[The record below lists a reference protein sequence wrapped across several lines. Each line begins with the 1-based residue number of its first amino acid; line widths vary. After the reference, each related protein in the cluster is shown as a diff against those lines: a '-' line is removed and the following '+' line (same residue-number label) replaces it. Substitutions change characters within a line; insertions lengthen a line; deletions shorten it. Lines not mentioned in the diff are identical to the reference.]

1 MSTTLKRTLL
11 IIVAVIGTMA
21 AWAKMT
27 DQQVIDYIK
36 RQSAIG
42 KSEQQIGKEL
52 LARGVTKEQI
62 ERLRDQ
68 YSGTEASAKGSNK
81 VVGTKLE
88 GTRQSRLRNSQQPDN
103 ATISQMTSIFDVM
116 MPDSLGYA
124 RVDTIPQKKIYGHEV
139 FSSKELSFEPNENMA
154 TPADYRLGPGDQ
166 VIIDIWGASED
177 QIRDYISP
185 EGTIILSQ
193 IGPVS
198 LNGLTIDEAN
208 NRLKQLFATKYAGVE
223 DEETDVSI
231 NLGAIRSILVNVM
244 GEVNV
249 PGSYRLSPFSNV
261 FTALYRAGGI
271 NSVGSIRNVHIIR
284 NGNRLVDVDIYD
296 YLFEGKQTGN
306 IRLQEGDVVIVP
318 PYEELISVKGNV
330 KRPMYYELK
339 EGETLA
345 DLLKYTGG
353 FTGNAYSDMVTV
365 NRPTGKEN
373 EIYNV
378 TSSDYSGYRLK
389 DGDIVNVGV
398 INDRF
403 INRVE
408 LRGSVFRP
416 GMYALGEGT
425 TTLKDVIRAAQGLAE
440 DAYLERAILYREG
453 EGQTLE
459 AEGIPLGDI
468 LEGRAQDIVL
478 KPNDIL
484 VVSSAR
490 ELTDQGEVTIKG
502 QVTTPG
508 DYPFAK
514 GMTVEDLIVMAGGLR
529 QSASTARVDVSRRI
543 IDPASMSPTEKLAQI
558 FTFSLKNGL
567 VVKSDPDFQLMPY
580 DIVEIRKS
588 PGYQSQKLV
597 NVEGEVLFEGEYA
610 LQTRN
615 ERISDLIRRC
625 GGIIEGAYPRGARLL
640 RKMTEDEIAARDES
654 VRLAAQNAEDSIAV
668 GKLVLS
674 EIYSVGL
681 ELEKALSQP
690 GSAYDLVLQ
699 DGDRLVIPQ
708 EISTVKITGDVMFP
722 NVVGYQPG
730 KKLGWYIDQAGGYG
744 ERAKKSKAFVVYM
757 NGMVARAKKDTRI
770 EPGCQIIVPSKPKN
784 GGTNWAQVLGYV
796 STFSTLGTMAATIY
810 SIFKK

>member
-668 GKLVLS
+668 DKLVLS

>member
-1 MSTTLKRTLL
+1 MSTTLRRTLL
-11 IIVAVIGTMA
+11 VVVAVIAAMT

-68 YSGTEASAKGSNK
+68 YSGTEASAKSNK

-88 GTRQSRLRNSQQPDN
+88 GTRESRLRSSQQPDN
-103 ATISQMTSIFDVM
+103 ATISQMTNIFDVM

-124 RVDTIPQKKIYGHEV
+124 RVDTIPQRKIYGHEI

-296 YLFEGKQTGN
+296 YLFEGKQTGS

-339 EGETLA
+339 EGESLA

-353 FTGNAYSDMVTV
+353 FTGNAYSDMITV

-416 GMYALGEGT
+416 GMYAIGDGT
-425 TTLKDVIRAAQGLAE
+425 TTIKDVIRSAQGLAE

-459 AEGIPLGDI
+459 AQGIALGDI

-502 QVTTPG
+502 QITTPG
-508 DYPFAK
+508 DYPYAK
-514 GMTVEDLIVMAGGLR
+514 GMSVEDLIVMAGGLR
-529 QSASTARVDVSRRI
+529 QGASTARVDVSRRI
-543 IDPASMSPTEKLAQI
+543 IDPASMSPTEQLAQI
-558 FTFSLKNGL
+558 YTFSLKNGL

-588 PGYQSQKLV
+588 PGYQTQKLV

-654 VRLAAQNAEDSIAV
+654 VRLAAQNSEDSIAV
-668 GKLVLS
+668 DKLVLS

>member
-1 MSTTLKRTLL
+1 MSTTLRRTLL
-11 IIVAVIGTMA
+11 IIVAVIGTMT

-68 YSGTEASAKGSNK
+68 YSGTEAAPKGK
-81 VVGTKLE
+81 VVVGTKLA
-88 GTRQSRLRNSQQPDN
+88 GTRESRLRSSQQPDN
-103 ATISQMTSIFDVM
+103 ATISQMTTIFDVM

-124 RVDTIPQKKIYGHEV
+124 RVDTVPQRKIYGHEI
-139 FSSKELSFEPNENMA
+139 FTSKELSFEPNENMA

-296 YLFEGKQTGN
+296 YLFEGKQTGS

-318 PYEELISVKGNV
+318 PYEELINVKGNV

-339 EGETLA
+339 EGETIA

-353 FTGNAYSDMVTV
+353 FTGNAYSDMITV

-378 TSSDYSGYRLK
+378 TSDDYSGYRLK
-389 DGDIVNVGV
+389 DGDVVNVGV

-416 GMYALGEGT
+416 GMYAIGEGT
-425 TTLKDVIRAAQGLAE
+425 TTLKEVIRAAQGLAE
-440 DAYLERAILYREG
+440 DAYLDRAILYREG

-459 AEGIPLGDI
+459 AEGIALGDI
-468 LEGRAQDIVL
+468 LEGRTQDIVL

-484 VVSSAR
+484 VVSSTR
-490 ELTDQGEVTIKG
+490 ELIDQGEVTIKG
-502 QVTTPG
+502 QVDIPG
-508 DYPFAK
+508 DYPYAK
-514 GMTVEDLIVMAGGLR
+514 GMSVEDLIVMAGGLR
-529 QSASTARVDVSRRI
+529 QGASTARVDVSRRI
-543 IDPASMSPTEKLAQI
+543 IDPTSMTPTEKLAQVY
-558 FTFSLKNGL
+558 TFSLKNGL
-567 VVKSDPDFQLMPY
+567 IVKSDPDFQLMPY

-588 PGYQSQKLV
+588 PGYQVQKLV

-610 LQTRN
+610 LQIRN

-640 RKMTEDEIAARDES
+640 RKMTQDEITARNES
-654 VRLAAQNAEDSIAV
+654 VRLAAQNSGDSISV
-668 GKLVLS
+668 EKLVLS
-674 EIYSVGL
+674 DIYSVGL
-681 ELEKALSQP
+681 ELEKAISQP

-708 EISTVKITGDVMFP
+708 EISTVKITGDVLFP

-730 KKLGWYIDQAGGYG
+730 KKLNWYIDQAGGYG
-744 ERAKKSKAFVVYM
+744 ERAKKNKAFVVYM

-770 EPGCQIIVPSKPKN
+770 EPGCQIIIPSKPKS